1 MSSRV
6 AIHPVL
12 DYFLDEFR
20 SKHPQASGTR
30 AGESDR
36 FSITGSF
43 QMQGGYFVTGTII
56 NFPAK
61 EHIRCIGP
69 GGGLLA
75 GRTVHLSSPEIE
87 LAGSLDEPIEV
98 VAIDDLVLHATALK
112 LKNVSLYLFDNA
124 NFSFQCSS
132 SEVEN
137 VRLFKMS
144 LEGESLTIA
153 PLQHWENPEQ
163 FMEFAASF
171 KERAASRQEAVQQ

>member
-1 MSSRV
+1 MSSSR

-30 AGESDR
+30 AGESDQ
-36 FSITGSF
+36 FSITNRF
-43 QMQGGYFVTGTII
+43 RMKGGYFVTGTII

-61 EHIRCIGP
+61 EHIWCIGP

-75 GRTVHLSSPEIE
+75 GRTVHLSSAEIV

-98 VAIDDLVLHATALK
+98 VAIDDLVIHATALK
-112 LKNVSLYLFDNA
+112 LKNVSFYLFDNT

-144 LEGESLTIA
+144 LEGGSLSIA
-153 PLQHWENPEQ
+153 PLRNWENPEQ
-163 FMEFAASF
+163 FMEFAASINA
-171 KERAASRQEAVQQ
+171 RAASRKEAVKQ